1 MPFVIYIFAISAFA
15 LGLAEFVPIGLTS
28 IMAESLNI
36 KIEAAGGTVTAY
48 ALGAVFAAPV
58 LTALTA
64 NWPRKKVML
73 VAAFVFTAG
82 AFIAPVADNLNLI
95 LVARFAAGMG
105 HGLFMA
111 VASSTAARL
120 AGPNK
125 AGSAVAVVF
134 GGFTLALAVGVPISI
149 YLSESFSWRAILG
162 VIGIFGAIGF
172 VGLSIG
178 MRDPLPTSSTS
189 KESALGNVAIL
200 FNGKLL
206 LGALVTVFAYAGS
219 FAAYTYVTPLLTDI
233 TAVAATSVSAF
244 MLLYGVTAAV
254 GNILGGKVTD
264 RFGADAASVI
274 VVLGV
279 TAVSIGMW
287 IGATSPTVMA
297 ILIALLGLFT
307 YAAVPAL
314 QARLIK
320 VAELHVPKAQ
330 GVAAGLNI
338 AGFNSGIALGSLL
351 GGVTIANLGLEYV
364 GLIGAMAALIGLWL
378 VLIQVSA
385 SRNNKTPVSI
395 MAN

>member
-1 MPFVIYIFAISAFA
+1 MSFVIYIFAISAFA

-82 AFIAPVADNLNLI
+82 AFIASVADNLNLI

-189 KESALGNVAIL
+189 KKSTLGNVAIL

-233 TAVAATSVSAF
+233 TALAATSVSAF

-287 IGATSPTVMA
+287 IGATSPTAMA

-320 VAELHVPKAQ
+320 VAELHAPKAQ

-385 SRNNKTPVSI
+385 SRNIKTPVSI

>member
-1 MPFVIYIFAISAFA
+1 MSFVIYIFAISAFA

-82 AFIAPVADNLNLI
+82 AFIASVADNLNLI

-189 KESALGNVAIL
+189 KKSTLGNVAIL

-233 TAVAATSVSAF
+233 TALAATSVSAF

-287 IGATSPTVMA
+287 IGATSPTAMA
-297 ILIALLGLFT
+297 ILIALLGSVRKVLS
-307 YAAVPAL
+307 
-314 QARLIK
+314 QAP
-320 VAELHVPKAQ
+320 HS
-330 GVAAGLNI
+330 AG
-338 AGFNSGIALGSLL
+338 
-351 GGVTIANLGLEYV
+351 
-364 GLIGAMAALIGLWL
+364 
-378 VLIQVSA
+378 Q
-385 SRNNKTPVSI
+385 
-395 MAN
+395 

>member
-1 MPFVIYIFAISAFA
+1 MSFVIYIFAISAFA

-48 ALGAVFAAPV
+48 ALGAAFAAPV

-189 KESALGNVAIL
+189 KESTLGNVAIL

-233 TAVAATSVSAF
+233 TALAATSVSAF

-287 IGATSPTVMA
+287 IGATSPTAMA

-320 VAELHVPKAQ
+320 VAELHAPKAQ

-385 SRNNKTPVSI
+385 SRNIKTPVSI